1 MQITIIYATTE
12 GQTRRIARHIQQRIA
27 GAGHAV
33 ELLPAEAALE
43 TEPALDGAGAAIL
56 LGSVHGGRYQ
66 PDLVTL
72 AAREAGALDAIPDLF
87 ISVSLAAA
95 GDDPEDWEG
104 LADCV
109 ERFKDE
115 TGWTPA
121 RVEHV
126 AGAFRFTEYNWFTTW
141 AMRYIQAQK
150 DPTARRGK
158 DAEYTDWAAVDAMVD
173 DWLSGL

>member
-27 GAGHAV
+27 RAGHVV

-56 LGSVHGGRYQ
+56 LGSVHAGQYQ
-66 PDLVTL
+66 DDLVALT
-72 AAREAGALDAIPDLF
+72 AREAGALDAIPNLF
-87 ISVSLAAA
+87 VSVSLAAA
-95 GDDPEDWEG
+95 GDDPEDWLG
-104 LADCV
+104 LTECV
-109 ERFKDE
+109 ERFTTE

-141 AMRYIQAQK
+141 AMRYIQSQK
-150 DPTARRGK
+150 DPTALRGK
-158 DAEYTDWAAVDAMVD
+158 DAEYTDWAALDTMVD

>member
-12 GQTRRIARHIQQRIA
+12 GQTRKIARHIQQRITR
-27 GAGHAV
+27 AGHAV
-33 ELLPAEAALE
+33 ELLPADAAPE
-43 TEPALDGAGAAIL
+43 TAPALDGSGAAIL
-56 LGSVHGGRYQ
+56 LGSVHAGRYQ
-66 PDLVTL
+66 PALIAL
-72 AAREAGALDAIPDLF
+72 ATREAAALDAIANLF
-87 ISVSLAAA
+87 VSVSLAAA

-109 ERFKDE
+109 ARFKAE

-141 AMRYIQAQK
+141 AMRYIQGQK
-150 DPTARRGK
+150 DPTARSGK
-158 DAEYTDWAAVDAMVD
+158 DVEYTDWAALDTMVD

>member
-27 GAGHAV
+27 RAGHVV
-33 ELLPAEAALE
+33 ELLPAEAAMD

-56 LGSVHGGRYQ
+56 LGSVHAGRYQ

-72 AAREAGALDAIPDLF
+72 AAREAKALDAIPNLF
-87 ISVSLAAA
+87 VSVSLAAA
-95 GDDPEDWEG
+95 GEDPEDREG

-109 ERFKDE
+109 ERFKSE

-126 AGAFRFTEYNWFTTW
+126 AGAFRFTEYNWFTIW
-141 AMRYIQAQK
+141 AMRYIQSQK
-150 DPTARRGK
+150 DPTARRGT
-158 DAEYTDWAAVDAMVD
+158 DVEYTDWAALDRLTD
-173 DWLSGL
+173 DWLTAL